1 MNKYKLG
8 AASTTT
14 NMVDLVEENIT
25 EAMGAFRRLVI
36 TTAKLDT
43 VKQEIEDFIKR
54 PNIKSDYPDM
64 KISIKPGAKP
74 NVLVVDVEAISGTA
88 LANKVS
94 DIAKKFDKG
103 ANIKVRKELKLKPS
117 K

>member
-14 NMVDLVEENIT
+14 NMVDVVEENIT
-25 EAMGAFRRLVI
+25 EGLGAFRRLVI
-36 TTAKLDT
+36 TTSKLDT

-54 PNIKSDYPDM
+54 PNIKADYPDM
-64 KISIKPGAKP
+64 KVSVKPGIKP
-74 NVLVVDVEAISGTA
+74 NTLVIDIEATSGTA

-94 DIAKKFDKG
+94 DIAKKFDK
-103 ANIKVRKELKLKPS
+103 AATIKVRKELKLKPS